1 MFSLDSPVKLLW
13 TYKRYEAGT
22 GGGFGK
28 GGLPEGSLLLLFK
41 RQSCSESTSDGKRAY
56 DNRATGADFSFC
68 CLWKAAP
75 FLSDLSTDL
84 KKKTFQ
90 FQGAPGGNLAL
101 RGSEAGV

>member
-1 MFSLDSPVKLLW
+1 M
-13 TYKRYEAGT
+13 

-84 KKKTFQ
+84 KKKNVPISRGPWWKF
-90 FQGAPGGNLAL
+90 
-101 RGSEAGV
+101 GSERI